1 MTFADN
7 LKSIR
12 EHKGLK
18 QKDVATILGCS
29 VQSYSQ
35 YENGKRQPKL
45 ETVQRFAQ
53 ALNVPIS
60 ALLLPTMEKDEDYV
74 SAPWF
79 EDISDDD
86 LVNLFIAPGRT
97 QFSGKDLSNIASSHE
112 KSDNKGKDEHL
123 PAGAIPV
130 RPGPMIPVLGEVR
143 CGLPMYAEE
152 NIVGYESFAGKSGE
166 QYFALYAVGDSMNA
180 AGINEGD
187 TVIVQKQDVVEP
199 NQIAV
204 VCVNGDE
211 ATLKRFRQ
219 ENNLVFLSPQSYN
232 PVHQIQVYDLKKTPV
247 HIMGRVVQV
256 RHNFQ

>member
-1 MTFADN
+1 MVQNIEMLLLQRKMSKADFYKKSNITSATFSNWRTGTYAP
-7 LKSIR
+7 S
-12 EHKGLK
+12 HKGLIAAA
-18 QKDVATILGCS
+18 DALGVS
-29 VQSYSQ
+29 LDWLVSDHS
-35 YENGKRQPKL
+35 K
-45 ETVQRFAQ
+45 
-53 ALNVPIS
+53 
-60 ALLLPTMEKDEDYV
+60 EK
-74 SAPWF
+74 SAPANAGENADNCANWM
-79 EDISDDD
+79 
-86 LVNLFIAPGRT
+86 P
-97 QFSGKDLSNIASSHE
+97 SN
-112 KSDNKGKDEHL
+112 
-123 PAGAIPV
+123 AIPV
-130 RPGPMIPVLGEVR
+130 RPGPMIPVLGQVR

-152 NIVGYESFAGKSGE
+152 NIIGYESFAGKSGE

-187 TVIVQKQDVVEP
+187 TVIVQKQDVVAP

-219 ENNLVFLSPQSYN
+219 EDNLVFLSPQSYN